1 MNRPAF
7 HPALLP
13 VACAALLLLAASSA
27 SASGPGDKPAAR
39 HLKPVPAASPFTG
52 LWEAVLTSEGRQF
65 SFDFD
70 LHARG
75 DTLTGT
81 VEGSFTD
88 RVFPITHGRVRG
100 NSIAFEAIGG
110 WTGALAGRDLKL
122 VRELDGGKKQNMIAH
137 RKAGA

>member
-1 MNRPAF
+1 MSHATFR
-7 HPALLP
+7 PALLP
-13 VACAALLLLAASSA
+13 VACAALLLLAVAGA
-27 SASGPGDKPAAR
+27 WAGAPARKPAAPHPR
-39 HLKPVPAASPFTG
+39 PAPAASPFTG
-52 LWEAVLTSEGRQF
+52 IWEAVLTSEGRQF
-65 SFDFD
+65 SFDLD

-100 NSIAFEAIGG
+100 NSIAFEAIGE
-110 WTGALAGRDLKL
+110 WTGTLAGRALQL
-122 VRELDGGKKQNMIAH
+122 VRELDGGKKQSMLAH